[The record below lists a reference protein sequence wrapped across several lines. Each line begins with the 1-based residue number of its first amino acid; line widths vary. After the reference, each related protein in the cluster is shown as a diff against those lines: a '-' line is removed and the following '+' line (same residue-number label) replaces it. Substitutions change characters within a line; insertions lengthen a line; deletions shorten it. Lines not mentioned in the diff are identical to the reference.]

1 MLNILQM
8 SLLMLFHP
16 KDALDIIKRERAAF
30 KPLRPFL
37 LMLVFALV
45 NYTYTFYVNYV
56 LATKTPEQA
65 NIMLDFAIAF
75 LPLLTWV
82 VSAYAITAIVVGECS
97 ITELLTAS
105 AYCLTPIIVLKPL
118 LGVLSLILTSG
129 EADIFNGLCMLMYAW
144 TIILL
149 IFTLK
154 HLNDYS
160 LLKTVAVVFIS
171 IVAMLIIWGVIILM
185 FTLFAQVVSFIK
197 DLIHEF
203 QLKY

>member
-16 KDALDIIKRERAAF
+16 KDALDIIKRERTSF

>member
-1 MLNILQM
+1 
-8 SLLMLFHP
+8 
-16 KDALDIIKRERAAF
+16 
-30 KPLRPFL
+30 
-37 LMLVFALV
+37 
-45 NYTYTFYVNYV
+45 
-56 LATKTPEQA
+56 
-65 NIMLDFAIAF
+65 MLDFAIAF

-197 DLIHEF
+197 DLVHEF

>member
-1 MLNILQM
+1 
-8 SLLMLFHP
+8 
-16 KDALDIIKRERAAF
+16 
-30 KPLRPFL
+30 
-37 LMLVFALV
+37 
-45 NYTYTFYVNYV
+45 
-56 LATKTPEQA
+56 
-65 NIMLDFAIAF
+65 
-75 LPLLTWV
+75 
-82 VSAYAITAIVVGECS
+82 
-97 ITELLTAS
+97 
-105 AYCLTPIIVLKPL
+105 
-118 LGVLSLILTSG
+118 
-129 EADIFNGLCMLMYAW
+129 MYAW

-197 DLIHEF
+197 DLVHEF